1 MSDIGSNKVLEIL
14 SEVRVIVGKLEV
26 HIEGNGGRGLLQRQ
40 EEVEG
45 RQDAVD
51 EWIAKRPKVCPATA
65 KEVMKSLVR
74 AVSIAT
80 AILGLIVGL
89 SFLWNRKMGDSRLEK
104 LQEQMH
110 GLQEV
115 LEKLTE

>member
-1 MSDIGSNKVLEIL
+1 MNDLNSNKVFEIL
-14 SEVRVIVGKLEV
+14 SEVRVIVGKLQV

-40 EEVEG
+40 DEIG
-45 RQDAVD
+45 QRQDVV
-51 EWIAKRPKVCPATA
+51 EKWMGKRPIVCPATA
-65 KEVMKSLVR
+65 KEVMKGIGK

-104 LQEQMH
+104 LQEQMKT
-110 GLQEV
+110 LQES

>member
-1 MSDIGSNKVLEIL
+1 MSDIGDNKALALL
-14 SEVRVIVGKLEV
+14 SEIRVIVGKLEV
-26 HIEGNGGRGLLQRQ
+26 HVVGNGGRGLLQRQ

-45 RQDAVD
+45 RQNAVD
-51 EWIAKRPKVCPATA
+51 EWIAKRPKICPATA

-110 GLQEV
+110 SLQEV
-115 LEKLTE
+115 LGKLTE